1 MDVQTPLLTNDNIL
15 YLNHL
20 MKQTFTA
27 KVYTTVLAQLLITC
41 LFTIICKTVQSV
53 SQFMLGYIG
62 MGVMFVFFNL
72 WICLSVLIFCFCD
85 EIKKKPYNWIFVSTY
100 TCLIAYFMGFIGIQ
114 NSSEV
119 LLLSGGSTLFLFSGV
134 TIYALQTKIDYTV
147 KGNYVIIFLLSAPYL
162 IVAFYLNFSL
172 YPLLGAVIFTLYI
185 IHDTQLLLSP
195 WREIKYSPDDY
206 AVASILLY
214 LDIFTLFTYVLY
226 MINWR

>member
-1 MDVQTPLLTNDNIL
+1 MDVQTPLLINDNIL
-15 YLNHL
+15 YINHL

-41 LFTIICKTVQSV
+41 LFTVICKTVQSV

-85 EIKKKPYNWIFVSTY
+85 EIKQKPYNWIFVSSY
-100 TCLIAYFMGFIGIQ
+100 TCLIAYFVGFIGIQ

-119 LLLSGGSTLFLFSGV
+119 LLLSGGSTLILFSGV
-134 TIYALQTKIDYTV
+134 TIYAWQTKIDHTV

-162 IVAFYLNFSL
+162 ITTFFSPSFRMP

-214 LDIFTLFTYVLY
+214 LDVFSLFTY
-226 MINWR
+226 IFR